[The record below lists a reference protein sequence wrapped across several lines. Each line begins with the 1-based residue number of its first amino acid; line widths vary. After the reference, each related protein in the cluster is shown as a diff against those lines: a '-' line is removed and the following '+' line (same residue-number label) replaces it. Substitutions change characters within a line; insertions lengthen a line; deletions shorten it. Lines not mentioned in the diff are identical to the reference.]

1 LPTSP
6 AASGELLDVSQIKTF
21 AMYVFDFG
29 APVGVRLTL
38 NRPEAVKASR
48 MGTSILM
55 A

>member
-29 APVGVRLTL
+29 ALVGVRLTL